1 MVEKRFDEET
11 TETTLELLSSFL
23 DNLSAPQDAL
33 TITKIQNQIQQLK
46 QTQLDIYRNLKLKQ
60 DEVRQQLETVGEE
73 VRMLRGEIEVANK
86 TVFPIESVNDSIKD
100 QEMMIE
106 SLKHQ
111 SQTLSQQLS
120 SLQQESSKKP
130 EISKELVSLNLFQ
143 QLGIEFFDM
152 QNGRFL
158 KGMASNVFNRE

>member
-1 MVEKRFDEET
+1 
-11 TETTLELLSSFL
+11 
-23 DNLSAPQDAL
+23 
-33 TITKIQNQIQQLK
+33 
-46 QTQLDIYRNLKLKQ
+46 
-60 DEVRQQLETVGEE
+60 
-73 VRMLRGEIEVANK
+73 MLRGEIEVANK